1 MKRRHFLEFSGA
13 ALATLGL
20 GGLDLVSQGTQYGK
34 VLAQNTSR
42 KLAMLVGIN
51 DYPAAS
57 MFTPLLGCV
66 TDVHLQR
73 ELLIHRF
80 GFHPSDILMLT
91 DGAATRSGILQAFEE
106 HLVRQAK
113 PGDVVVFHYSGHGS
127 RVADPDRDNPDGLN
141 STFVPID
148 SRLPAGFPD
157 QGGTVLDITG
167 HSLFLLTRSIPTE
180 SFTAVLDSCH
190 SGGGTRGN
198 FRIRSRDGNAR
209 LLISPQEHALQAML
223 MARLGLGSEDFIKQR
238 RIGIGNGVIV
248 AGTRRDQLAADASF
262 SDVDCG
268 VFTYLLTQYLWQQT
282 HGDSLQTLIPSVSR
296 STIRLS
302 STQQEPAYEVKP
314 NSPNERQPLYFI
326 KSLHQPAEGVITRV
340 QGQQLELWLGG
351 IDPQSLAAYNPGSTF
366 RILDERGQGLGE
378 LQLSS
383 RRGLTAQ
390 ATRTGGQAPVRAGHF
405 IQEQVRTM
413 PDDVKLT
420 IGLDPSLGSEA
431 AAAQLALNQLP
442 RVQAVPLLKGEVQY
456 ILGRQGGSGSIGCFS
471 AGGEQIPGSFGPAN
485 ESVAAAIVRLRP
497 KLKALLAARIFKLA
511 LNTDSSHLDVIVSMS
526 PEGGQSSS
534 LVAKTF
540 PTRGVGKSAGTPPK
554 PPAGGD
560 SNRLPVGTPVAFEV
574 ANQGSQPLFVSLLVI
589 DPTGEMTVIYP
600 NNWTASEEATR
611 VAAGRTIRIPD
622 PGTDAFK
629 LVTQEP
635 RGMVE
640 VLIVASLSP
649 IRQALKGL
657 QSIASQTGQT
667 RGPVTLADPVGVMD
681 DLLADLTGPSVGTRG
696 APGTRGLAAVARRI
710 DTNRIATLSMSFEVI

>member
-1 MKRRHFLEFSGA
+1 MKRRHFLQFGGA
-13 ALATLGL
+13 ALTTLGL
-20 GGLDLVSQGTQYGK
+20 GGLDLVTQGRHYGR
-34 VLAQNTSR
+34 VLAQSTPR
-42 KLAMLVGIN
+42 KLALLVGIN
-51 DYPAAS
+51 DYPATS

-80 GFHPSDILMLT
+80 GFQPSDILMLT
-91 DGAATRSGILQAFEE
+91 DGAATRAGILQAFDE
-106 HLVRQAK
+106 HLVRQAR
-113 PGDVVVFHYSGHGS
+113 PGDVVVFHFSGHGS
-127 RVADPDRDNPDGLN
+127 RVSDPDRDNPDGLN

-148 SRLPAGFPD
+148 SRLPAGFPE

-209 LLISPQEHALQAML
+209 LLISPQEQALQASL
-223 MARLGLGSEDFIKQR
+223 LARVGLTPAQFIQQR
-238 RIGIGNGVIV
+238 RLGIGNGVIV
-248 AGTRRDQLAADASF
+248 AGSRRDQLAADASF

-282 HGDSLQTLIPSVSR
+282 QGDALQTLIPTVSR
-296 STIRLS
+296 STVRLS

-326 KSLHQPAEGVITRV
+326 KALHQPAEGVITRV

-366 RILDERGQGLGE
+366 RIVDDRGQVVGA
-378 LQLSS
+378 LQLTS

-390 ATRTGGQAPVRAGHF
+390 ATRTGGQAPLRAGHF
-405 IQEQVRTM
+405 IQEQVRTL
-413 PDDVKLT
+413 PDDVTLT
-420 IGLDPSLGSEA
+420 VGLDPSLGPDA
-431 AAAQLALNQLP
+431 AAAQLALSQLP
-442 RVQAVPLLKGEVQY
+442 RVRAVPLLKGEVQY
-456 ILGRQGGSGSIGCFS
+456 ILGRQGGAIGCLS
-471 AGGEQIPGSFGPAN
+471 AGGERIPGSFGPAN
-485 ESVAAAIVRLRP
+485 ESVAAAIARLKP
-497 KLKALLAARIFKLA
+497 KFKALLAARIFKLA
-511 LNTDSSHLDVIVSMS
+511 LNTDSSHLDVVVSMR
-526 PEGGQSSS
+526 PEGQSGS

-540 PTRGVGKSAGTPPK
+540 PTRGVGKTTGAAPK
-554 PPAGGD
+554 PAAGGD
-560 SNRLPVGTPVAFEV
+560 PNRLPLGTPVAFEV
-574 ANQGSQPLFVSLLVI
+574 ANQGAEALFVSLLVI

-622 PGTDAFK
+622 PATDGFK

-640 VLIVASLSP
+640 VLVVASVSP

-667 RGPVTLADPVGVMD
+667 RGPVTLADPVGVID
-681 DLLADLTGPSVGTRG
+681 DLLADLSGPAGGTRG